1 MTRITSLVLGAA
13 APLLLG
19 LSLATAAQ
27 AETPMAAH
35 PMAAHMSDQAYCNE
49 LTHAFT
55 MGAGGRGGFA
65 PQSLSTDV
73 AIAQCREGQPRQAIP
88 VLQRELKSDGFTV
101 PSRM

>member
-1 MTRITSLVLGAA
+1 MTRITTLVLSAA

-27 AETPMAAH
+27 AATPMSAQ
-35 PMAAHMSDQAYCNE
+35 MSDQAYCHE
-49 LTHAFT
+49 LTREFT
-55 MGAGGRGGFA
+55 MGGARGGFA

-73 AIAQCREGQPRQAIP
+73 AVAQCREGQPRQAIP
-88 VLQRELKSDGFTV
+88 VLQHELKREGFTV

>member
-1 MTRITSLVLGAA
+1 MTRITSLMLSAA

-35 PMAAHMSDQAYCNE
+35 PMAAQMSDQAYCNE
-49 LTHAFT
+49 LTREFS
-55 MGAGGRGGFA
+55 MGGARGGFA

-88 VLQRELKSDGFTV
+88 VLQRQLKSDGFTV